1 MITLKYSTVRRRTL
15 RPITIHAVLRVRVVG
30 ASNILKNFRQASMMD
45 REFGVEAV
53 KAAAIGIAPFS
64 VY

>member
-1 MITLKYSTVRRRTL
+1 M
-15 RPITIHAVLRVRVVG
+15 VG